1 MEDILK
7 IGWLIT
13 HATAFLLLV
22 WLMRKTAWGPI
33 LRFLDERR
41 ESIEKQ
47 FREVERL
54 KDEARKTQE
63 EYQTQL
69 REAQAEARELVTKAK
84 TDAQKMAENL
94 RTETQAALEQSR
106 KEASDRIAQE
116 TELARIELRRYAAG
130 LAVSVAEKFLTE
142 NLSEQQKRDL
152 TEKAL
157 PEVERAVSRN

>member
-1 MEDILK
+1 MENLDK
-7 IGWLIT
+7 IAWLIT
-13 HATAFLLLV
+13 HAAAFLLLV
-22 WLMRKTAWGPI
+22 WLMRKTAWHPI

-41 ESIEKQ
+41 ESIERQ
-47 FREVERL
+47 FKEVERL
-54 KDEARKTQE
+54 KDETRKTQE
-63 EYQTQL
+63 EYQAQL
-69 REAQAEARELVTKAK
+69 RAAQAEARELVTKAK
-84 TDAQKMAENL
+84 ADAHTMAENL
-94 RTETQAALEQSR
+94 RAETQAALDKSR

-142 NLSEQQKRDL
+142 NLTDQQRHDL

>member
-22 WLMRKTAWGPI
+22 WLMRKTAWRPI

-41 ESIEKQ
+41 ESIERQ
-47 FREVERL
+47 FKEVDRL
-54 KDEARKTQE
+54 KEDARKTQE

-84 TDAQKMAENL
+84 ADAQKMAENL
-94 RTETQAALEQSR
+94 RADTQTALDKSR
-106 KEASDRIAQE
+106 KEASDRIVQE
-116 TELARIELRRYAAG
+116 TELARIELRRYAAS
-130 LAVSVAEKFLTE
+130 LAVAVAEKFLTE
-142 NLSEQQKRDL
+142 NLSGEQKRAL